1 MAQRF
6 NSIPDSRS
14 AGALRL
20 DRRTPVSADSLSIL
34 VVDDDPIALEVA
46 RERLERLGLEVSTR
60 SQALGTSQWIL
71 ENSPDFIL
79 LDVMMPALTGPE
91 LARVVRK
98 HLSTFIILYSS
109 RPQAEL
115 NELVRELD
123 VAGAIS
129 KALGEAEFAR
139 ELTRIIRQTRNQADR
154 TQ

>member
-6 NSIPDSRS
+6 NSFPDSRS
-14 AGALRL
+14 TGAQRL
-20 DRRTPVSADSLSIL
+20 APKSRRAADSLSIL

-60 SQALGTSQWIL
+60 SEALGTSQWIL
-71 ENSPDFIL
+71 ENQPDFIL

-98 HLSTFIILYSS
+98 HLSAFIILYSS

-115 NELVRELD
+115 NALASELD
-123 VAGAIS
+123 VSGAIS
-129 KALGEAEFAR
+129 KALGEQDFAR
-139 ELTRIIRQTRNQADR
+139 ELTRIIAQTRTVAER

>member
-6 NSIPDSRS
+6 NSLPDSPS
-14 AGALRL
+14 SGSQPL
-20 DRRTPVSADSLSIL
+20 DRRTPVSTNSLSIL
-34 VVDDDPIALEVA
+34 VVDDDPVALEVA

-71 ENSPDFIL
+71 ENRPDFTL

-98 HLSTFIILYSS
+98 HLSTSIILYSS

-123 VAGAIS
+123 VSGAIS
-129 KALGEAEFAR
+129 KTLGDQEFAR
-139 ELTRIIRQTRNQADR
+139 EITRIIRQTRNQAGR
-154 TQ
+154 Q